1 MLRWASREA
10 SGANPADC
18 TAADGPAAIRAA
30 AGSETITVKFD
41 IDQYLQVVGALDD
54 ADIDY
59 DAFVEQPLDD
69 DALRCLR
76 YMHDIEFH
84 TTCYLRDLL
93 VTSAHDD
100 PEITAFLAMWSF
112 EEYWH
117 GNAIAKVLGRHGE
130 PSSRS
135 RIAATRQRVGRE
147 RLKTLSM
154 LATSTV
160 TDHVATLGLA
170 WGAVNEWT
178 TQAGYVSL
186 ARRADHPV
194 LAELLRRIAKQEG
207 RHIDFYQSQAARRLA
222 ASTGAQR
229 ITRYSLRL
237 AWRPVGSGVMPDSA
251 TCHLISYLFGDDA
264 GRAAVERIDRRIA
277 SLPGLD
283 GLTIVADARDQQL
296 VAACAERGPQWFW
309 PGQDRRNGCR

>member
-1 MLRWASREA
+1 M
-10 SGANPADC
+10 
-18 TAADGPAAIRAA
+18 
-30 AGSETITVKFD
+30 KFD

-69 DALRCLR
+69 DTLRCLR

-117 GNAIAKVLGRHGE
+117 GNAIAKVLSRHAE
-130 PSSRS
+130 PSGRG

-154 LATSTV
+154 LATSAV
-160 TDHVATLGLA
+160 TDHVATVGLA

-186 ARRADHPV
+186 ARKAGHPV
-194 LAELLRRIAKQEG
+194 LAELLRRIARQEG

-229 ITRYSLRL
+229 ITRYALRR
-237 AWRPVGSGVMPDSA
+237 AWRPVGSGVMPDSD

-277 SLPGLD
+277 SLPASTG
-283 GLTIVADARDQQL
+283 
-296 VAACAERGPQWFW
+296 
-309 PGQDRRNGCR
+309 